1 MKRLLVY
8 LKDYKKECVLAPLF
22 KMLEASFELFVPL
35 VIASIIDTGIA
46 GNEKGLLV
54 RDFGLLILLG
64 IIGLGFAITAQFFS
78 AKAAVGFATRLRH
91 HLFEH
96 LMGLSFT
103 EIDRVGTSTM
113 ITRMTSDVNQA
124 QTGVNMFLRLFLRS
138 PFVVFGAMIMAFTI
152 DFNCA
157 LYFVF
162 AIVGLF
168 IVVFTIMALNIP
180 MMKEVQKKLD
190 EVLLHTRENLAGVRV
205 IRAFCKEVD
214 EVADFV
220 KSNEALT
227 VKQKKSGSLSGLM
240 NPLTYVLIN
249 VAIVLLIHAGAV
261 KVSLGALTQ
270 GEVIALYN
278 YMSQIL
284 VELVKLANLIVTLN
298 KALASANRIS
308 EVFAMESSM
317 EDGTVAFGDLEG
329 TKMKAFGNLE
339 DGKTKALGNSETSKM
354 AASGNS
360 GASAKNTAVSAQPMS
375 DDYIT
380 FRHVGL
386 TYAGSMEEAL
396 TDIDFTVKKGQ
407 TIGVIGGTGCGKTSL
422 VHLIPRF
429 YDATRGEVLL
439 NGKNIKE
446 YKKETLLSKIG
457 IVLQKS
463 VLFKGTIRENLL
475 WRNEN
480 ATEEELMAAI
490 ETAQAVDV
498 VEKKGGLDSVVE
510 QNGRNFSGGQ
520 RQRLAIARALVG
532 NPEILIL
539 DDASSALDF
548 ATDAALRKAI
558 KELPGDMTVF
568 IVSQR
573 TSSIQHADLILV
585 LDDGCL
591 IGKGTHEELLGSCE
605 VYKEIYES
613 QYKKEA

>member
-46 GNEKGLLV
+46 GNEKGLLI

-64 IIGLGFAITAQFFS
+64 LIGLIVAVTAQYFS
-78 AKAAVGFATRLRH
+78 AKAAVGFATKLRH

-152 DFNCA
+152 DVKCA
-157 LYFVF
+157 MYFVF
-162 AIVGLF
+162 AIVGLSV
-168 IVVFTIMALNIP
+168 VVFAIMALNIP
-180 MMKEVQKKLD
+180 MMKDVQKRLD
-190 EVLLHTRENLAGVRV
+190 TVLLHTRENLAGVRV
-205 IRAFCKEVD
+205 IRAFCREED
-214 EVADFV
+214 EVEKFV
-220 KSNEALT
+220 KSNEALNARQ
-227 VKQKKSGSLSGLM
+227 KQSGSLSGLM
-240 NPLTYVLIN
+240 NPLTYILIN
-249 VAIVLLIHAGAV
+249 VAIVLLIHSGAL
-261 KVSLGALTQ
+261 KVSMGTLTQ

-308 EVFAMESSM
+308 EVFALESSM
-317 EDGTVAFGDLEG
+317 EDGEEVFGANRAVADESNGIKDAATESSVAG
-329 TKMKAFGNLE
+329 E
-339 DGKTKALGNSETSKM
+339 SE
-354 AASGNS
+354 N
-360 GASAKNTAVSAQPMS
+360 
-375 DDYIT
+375 YIT
-380 FRHVGL
+380 FSHVGL
-386 TYAGSMEEAL
+386 TYAGSSEESL

-407 TIGVIGGTGCGKTSL
+407 TVGVIGGTGCGKTSL
-422 VHLIPRF
+422 VHLITRF
-429 YDATRGEVLL
+429 YDATRGEVLI

-463 VLFKGTIRENLL
+463 VLFKGSIRDNLK
-475 WRNEN
+475 WRKED
-480 ATEEELMAAI
+480 ATEEEMLNAVKA
-490 ETAQAVDV
+490 AQAADV
-498 VEKKGGLDSVVE
+498 VEKKGGLDAMIE
-510 QNGRNFSGGQ
+510 QNGRNLSGGQ

-532 NPEILIL
+532 NPQILIL
-539 DDASSALDF
+539 DDSSSALDF
-548 ATDAALRKAI
+548 ATDAELRKSI
-558 KELPGDMTVF
+558 KELPGQPTVF

-585 LDDGCL
+585 LEDGRL
-591 IGKGTHEELLGSCE
+591 VGKGTHETLLDTCE
-605 VYKEIYES
+605 VYKEIYDS
-613 QYKKEA
+613 QYKKGENG

>member
-54 RDFGLLILLG
+54 RDFGLLIALG
-64 IIGLGFAITAQFFS
+64 LIGLVAAVTAQYFS
-78 AKAAVGFATRLRH
+78 AKAAVGFATKLRH
-91 HLFEH
+91 HLFKH

-103 EIDRVGTSTM
+103 EIDKIGTSTM

-138 PFVVFGAMIMAFTI
+138 PFVVFGAMVMAFTI
-152 DFNCA
+152 DVKCA

-162 AIVGLF
+162 AIVGLSI
-168 IVVFTIMALNIP
+168 IVFAIMALNIP
-180 MMKEVQKKLD
+180 MMKDVQKKLD
-190 EVLLHTRENLAGVRV
+190 TILLHTRENLAGVRV
-205 IRAFCKEVD
+205 IRAFCREDD
-214 EVADFV
+214 EVENFL

-227 VKQKKSGSLSGLM
+227 AKQKQSGSLSGLM

-249 VAIVLLIHAGAV
+249 VAIVLLIHSGAL
-261 KVSLGALTQ
+261 KVSMGSLTQ

-317 EDGTVAFGDLEG
+317 EDGNEDFGR
-329 TKMKAFGNLE
+329 T
-339 DGKTKALGNSETSKM
+339 ETE
-354 AASGNS
+354 
-360 GASAKNTAVSAQPMS
+360 
-375 DDYIT
+375 DYIR
-380 FRHVGL
+380 FSHVGL
-386 TYAGSMEEAL
+386 TYAGSSEEAL
-396 TDIDFTVKKGQ
+396 SDIDFSVKKGQ
-407 TIGVIGGTGCGKTSL
+407 TVGVIGGTGCGKTSL
-422 VHLIPRF
+422 VHLITRF
-429 YDATRGEVLL
+429 YDATSGEVLI
-439 NGKNIKE
+439 NGKNIKD
-446 YKKETLLSKIG
+446 YKQETLLSKIG

-463 VLFKGTIRENLL
+463 VLFKGSIRENLK
-475 WRNEN
+475 WRKAD
-480 ATEEELMAAI
+480 ATEDELMAAVNA
-490 ETAQAVDV
+490 AQAADV
-498 VEKKGGLDSVVE
+498 VEKKGGLDAMIE
-510 QNGRNFSGGQ
+510 QNGRNLSGGQ

-539 DDASSALDF
+539 DDSSSALDF
-548 ATDAALRKAI
+548 ATDAALRKSI
-558 KELPGDMTVF
+558 RELPGQPTVF

-585 LDDGCL
+585 LEDGAL
-591 IGKGTHEELLGSCE
+591 VGKGTHETLLDTCE
-605 VYKEIYES
+605 VYKEIYDS
-613 QYKKEA
+613 QYKPQKEILV

>member
-8 LKDYKKECVLAPLF
+8 LKDYKKECVLAPLL

-35 VIASIIDTGIA
+35 VIANIIDTGIA
-46 GNEKGLLV
+46 GNEKGILI

-64 IIGLGFAITAQFFS
+64 LIGLIVAVTAQYFS
-78 AKAAVGFATRLRH
+78 AKAAVGFATKLRH
-91 HLFEH
+91 HLFKH

-103 EIDRVGTSTM
+103 EIDKVGTSTM

-152 DFNCA
+152 DVKCA
-157 LYFVF
+157 FYFVF
-162 AIVGLF
+162 AIVGLSI
-168 IVVFTIMALNIP
+168 IVFAIMALNIP
-180 MMKEVQKKLD
+180 MMKDVQKKLD
-190 EVLLHTRENLAGVRV
+190 TVLLHTRENLAGVRV
-205 IRAFCKEVD
+205 IRAFCREED
-214 EVADFV
+214 EVENFL

-227 VKQKKSGSLSGLM
+227 VMQKRSGSLSGLM

-249 VAIVLLIHAGAV
+249 VAIVLLIHSGAV
-261 KVSLGALTQ
+261 KVSMGSLTQ

-317 EDGTVAFGDLEG
+317 QDGTEVFDGLDKTVVAEKED
-329 TKMKAFGNLE
+329 TAAVAGN
-339 DGKTKALGNSETSKM
+339 AASKM
-354 AASGNS
+354 
-360 GASAKNTAVSAQPMS
+360 TA
-375 DDYIT
+375 YIQ
-380 FRHVGL
+380 FSHVGL
-386 TYAGSMEEAL
+386 TYVGSSEESL
-396 TDIDFTVKKGQ
+396 TDIDFSAQKGQ

-422 VHLIPRF
+422 VHLLTRF
-429 YDATRGEVLL
+429 YDATSGEVLL
-439 NGKNIKE
+439 NGKNIKD
-446 YKKETLLSKIG
+446 YKQETLLSQIG

-463 VLFKGTIRENLL
+463 VLFKGTIRDNLR
-475 WRNEN
+475 WRKED
-480 ATEEELMAAI
+480 ATDEEMLAAVKA
-490 ETAQAVDV
+490 AQALDV
-498 VEKKGGLDSVVE
+498 VEKKGGLDGEIE
-510 QNGRNFSGGQ
+510 QAGRNLSGGQ
-520 RQRLAIARALVG
+520 RQRLSIARSLVG

-539 DDASSALDF
+539 DDSSSALDF
-548 ATDAALRKAI
+548 ATDAALRKSI
-558 KELPGDMTVF
+558 KELPNKPTVF

-585 LDDGCL
+585 LEDGEL
-591 IGKGTHEELLGSCE
+591 VGKGTHEMLLESCE

-613 QYKKEA
+613 QYKKGENV